1 MLVFD
6 VGHYHVV
13 AQVVDLPELPAP
25 HRRIQWITLLAEGQK
40 HQDDDELT
48 PQGRTEP
55 GEP

>member
-6 VGHYHVV
+6 VAHYRVV

-25 HRRIQWITLLAEGQK
+25 HRRIQWITLLAEGRK
-40 HQDDDELT
+40 RQDDDELT